1 MLHHDHDVER
11 KIIAILDLLSRA
23 TEPLGARALSRELED
38 QGIELTERAVRYHLK
53 ILDERGLTQLV
64 GKEGRRITAAGLEE
78 VRNAL
83 IFDKVGL
90 ISTRIEALACQTTF
104 DPVKRQGR
112 VILNTSLLP
121 AHRFAEALTVMRPI
135 FAARL
140 AVSDRVLIVPPGE
153 VLADRIVPPGW
164 IGFGTVCSVT
174 VNGVLLNRGVPTDVR
189 FGGILQFQAGEPL
202 RFTDLIMYGGSSLDP
217 SEIFIKGQMTSVRD
231 VARSGHGK
239 LLANL
244 REVPAICLGQVE
256 RTLADLREAGLAGL
270 AVLGRP
276 SREMFGIAVSANR
289 AGLVVVGGLNPLA
302 AVEEAGLT
310 GDHRAMTGIAD
321 YEALTSF
328 WQLETAWL
336 ADYDATSAPA
346 GDRPP
351 CPADSTAAPPA
362 PIGEHAAI
370 R

>member
-1 MLHHDHDVER
+1 MLNHDHDVER

-38 QGIELTERAVRYHLK
+38 LGIELTERAVRYHLK

-104 DPVKRQGR
+104 DPATGRGR

-121 AHRFAEALTVMRPI
+121 ADRFAEAVAVMRPV
-135 FAARL
+135 FEARL
-140 AVSDRVLIVPPGE
+140 AVGERVLVVPPGE

-174 VNGVLLNRGVPTDVR
+174 VNGVLLNRSVPTDVR
-189 FGGILQFQAGEPL
+189 FGGILQFQGGQPI

-217 SEIFIKGQMTSVRD
+217 SEVFIKGQMTSVRE
-231 VARSGHGK
+231 VAAGGHGK

-244 REVPAICLGQVE
+244 REVPAVCLGAVE
-256 RTLADLREAGLAGL
+256 RTLAELREAGIDGL
-270 AVLGRP
+270 AILGRP
-276 SREMFGIAVSANR
+276 SREMLGIGVSANR
-289 AGLVVVGGLNPLA
+289 AGLVLAGGLNPLA

-328 WQLETAWL
+328 WDLE
-336 ADYDATSAPA
+336 ATSAAGAASRDRARRPGGPDPGDAPAVPA
-346 GDRPP
+346 GELV
-351 CPADSTAAPPA
+351 TM
-362 PIGEHAAI
+362 
-370 R
+370 